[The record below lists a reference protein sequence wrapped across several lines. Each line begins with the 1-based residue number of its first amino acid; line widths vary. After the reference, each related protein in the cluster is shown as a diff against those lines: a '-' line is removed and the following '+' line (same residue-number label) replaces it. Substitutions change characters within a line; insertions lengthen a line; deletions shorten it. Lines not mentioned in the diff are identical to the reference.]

1 MDTILYNEDI
11 QFPEAFPAKHTY
23 ENRINSNPFLALHWH
38 KACEIVYV
46 ESGSYVCTIGGT
58 RYAAS
63 QGDILFVNSC
73 VPHDRIFYS
82 GRYDVMVFD
91 PMRIFMGASGQ
102 TTPDAGL
109 QIFTT
114 FPKEDFGLRKYASEF
129 FPVIRN
135 NPPGEEF
142 MITGF
147 LYKLYMIAGEHHFF
161 MADRE
166 TQSVSIRKMQKIDPV
181 IEYIKDNYMHPIYVD
196 TLAGIVRMSPRYF
209 SSLFKSVTTMS
220 PLDYVNL
227 FRVNKACGLLTES
240 SVSVTDVAY
249 KCGFNDSSYFSRIF
263 RKYKGVSPIVFR
275 KHNS

>member
-1 MDTILYNEDI
+1 MYFSAHCPGHGLFTRNRKGTDMDTILYNEDI
-11 QFPEAFPAKHTY
+11 QFPEAFPAKHSY

-129 FPVIRN
+129 CGCSARIA
-135 NPPGEEF
+135 
-142 MITGF
+142 
-147 LYKLYMIAGEHHFF
+147 LY
-161 MADRE
+161 
-166 TQSVSIRKMQKIDPV
+166 
-181 IEYIKDNYMHPIYVD
+181 
-196 TLAGIVRMSPRYF
+196 SPRAISY
-209 SSLFKSVTTMS
+209 S
-220 PLDYVNL
+220 PLASKIAPCSMRGSAAKEVPNENASA
-227 FRVNKACGLLTES
+227 RAVAATES
-240 SVSVTDVAY
+240 LMFIRSNIAIFIMAIAVLT
-249 KCGFNDSSYFSRIF
+249 RIY
-263 RKYKGVSPIVFR
+263 RKRPPKRP
-275 KHNS
+275 